1 MAGSWSLGGGGHWG
15 TRVSSTEIL
24 DPTTMQWSA
33 GPDLAAARSSTTAT
47 ILPDGKII
55 VAGGRSAGGA
65 ALSSTEVLATGVPTA
80 PPLPDGPVVI
90 APVPDCSDM
99 RPAEIAVHLESW
111 LTAAELVKADPEQA
125 LETGRTKIRATHD
138 QTVGASRARKDLA
151 LQAAQALRDREIA
164 EARQTFNAASTVVT
178 QQHQTVQNAAHRL
191 QDRHLGEFAARAGA
205 ELAKLLPEIDRVRS
219 EKEDAAKMVAS
230 FKRRSDSGAASA
242 SKRPRQEAAPATPE
256 CWANHRVTRYR

>member
-1 MAGSWSLGGGGHWG
+1 
-15 TRVSSTEIL
+15 
-24 DPTTMQWSA
+24 
-33 GPDLAAARSSTTAT
+33 
-47 ILPDGKII
+47 
-55 VAGGRSAGGA
+55 
-65 ALSSTEVLATGVPTA
+65 
-80 PPLPDGPVVI
+80 
-90 APVPDCSDM
+90 M

-125 LETGRTKIRATHD
+125 LETGRAKIRATHD

-151 LQAAQALRDREIA
+151 LQAARALRDREIA

-191 QDRHLGEFAARAGA
+191 QDRHLEEVAARAGA

-256 CWANHRVTRYR
+256 CGICMDCLPDTAFMTGSKSNIKNCGHMACGPCAEKLTECHVCRAKIVSKSKLFF